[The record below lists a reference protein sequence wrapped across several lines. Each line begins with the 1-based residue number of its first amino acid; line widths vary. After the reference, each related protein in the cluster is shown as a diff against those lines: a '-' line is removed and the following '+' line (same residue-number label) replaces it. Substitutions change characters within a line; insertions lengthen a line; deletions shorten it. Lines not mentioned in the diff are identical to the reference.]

1 MRFFISIL
9 TVALLLFG
17 CTSAPPAEK
26 PAETAPAPKA
36 EPFVF
41 VSDPAMKELM
51 AKKVEVLTEAL
62 WNAGLEET
70 APKKAADWKKFE
82 DAANGLIE
90 AGKSMLDPPLAK
102 DQGKWK
108 EETQKMI
115 DLTGVALKA
124 IKDKNLTA
132 LNDTANKMT
141 EDTCSSCHKL
151 YYTGPG
157 N

>member
-1 MRFFISIL
+1 MRLSISSL
-9 TVALLLFG
+9 TLALLLFG
-17 CTSAPPAEK
+17 CSSTPPAE
-26 PAETAPAPKA
+26 PAETTEPSKA

-41 VSDPAMKELM
+41 VSDPAMKVLM
-51 AKKVEVLTEAL
+51 AEKVEVLTETL
-62 WNAGLEET
+62 WNASLEET
-70 APKKAADWKKFE
+70 APKNDADWKKFE

-90 AGKSMLDPPLAK
+90 AGKSMLEAPLAK

-108 EETQKMI
+108 EETQKFI
-115 DLTGVALKA
+115 DLTGVALNA
-124 IKDKNLTA
+124 IKEKNLTA

-141 EDTCSSCHKL
+141 EDTCSSCHML

>member
-1 MRFFISIL
+1 MRLSISSL
-9 TVALLLFG
+9 TMALLVFG
-17 CTSAPPAEK
+17 CTSTAEK
-26 PAETAPAPKA
+26 PAETTEPPKA

-51 AKKVEVLTEAL
+51 AQKVEILTETL

-70 APKKAADWKKFE
+70 APKNNADWKKFE

-90 AGKSMLDPPLAK
+90 AGKSMMDPPLAK

-108 EETQKMI
+108 EETQKFI

-124 IKDKNLTA
+124 IQEKNLTA

-141 EDTCSSCHKL
+141 EDTCMSCHVL
-151 YYTGPG
+151 YYTGPV